1 MRYLVDYHESLYQL
15 LDVEAPDGLS
25 AEQLTEW
32 LSEHPEAWERQ
43 AEDADVV
50 DSDLVPS
57 SRISRYRIVYG
68 SDGRLHAEQHEEA
81 YPGADQGS
89 GWSDVGFLKVMC
101 ESNPDPRSEAMLV
114 NRLVCEYGAD
124 PELVEVVG
132 RAEH

>member
-43 AEDADVV
+43 AEDSDVV

-68 SDGRLHAEQHEEA
+68 ESGKLYVEQYEEA
-81 YPGADQGS
+81 YPDADHGS
-89 GWSDVGFLKVMC
+89 GWADAYLRADY
-101 ESNPDPRSEAMLV
+101 ETNPDPMAEAGLV
-114 NRLVCEYGAD
+114 NRLVSEYGVD

-132 RAEH
+132 RAKH

>member
-68 SDGRLHAEQHEEA
+68 ESGKLYVEQYEEA
-81 YPGADQGS
+81 YPDADHGS
-89 GWSDVGFLKVMC
+89 GWADAGLMAVVSP
-101 ESNPDPRSEAMLV
+101 SHDPMVAAELV
-114 NRLVCEYGAD
+114 NRLVREYGAD
-124 PELVEVVG
+124 PEQVEVVG

>member
-43 AEDADVV
+43 AEDSDVV
-50 DSDLVPS
+50 DSDLAPS
-57 SRISRYRIVYG
+57 SRILKYRILYG
-68 SDGRLHAEQHEEA
+68 SDGRLHAEQYEES
-81 YPGADQGS
+81 YPGADHGS
-89 GWSDVGFLKVMC
+89 GWSDAYLRADYEV
-101 ESNPDPRSEAMLV
+101 NPDPMAEAELV
-114 NRLVCEYGAD
+114 NRLVCEYGVS

>member
-15 LDVEAPDGLS
+15 LDIDAPDGLS

-57 SRISRYRIVYG
+57 SRISKYRIIYC
-68 SDGRLHAEQHEEA
+68 SDGRLHAEQYKEA
-81 YPGADQGS
+81 YPGADHGS
-89 GWSDVGFLKVMC
+89 GWFDAYLRADYEV
-101 ESNPDPRSEAMLV
+101 NPDPMAEAELV
-114 NRLVCEYGAD
+114 NCLVCGYGVN

-132 RAEH
+132 RAKH